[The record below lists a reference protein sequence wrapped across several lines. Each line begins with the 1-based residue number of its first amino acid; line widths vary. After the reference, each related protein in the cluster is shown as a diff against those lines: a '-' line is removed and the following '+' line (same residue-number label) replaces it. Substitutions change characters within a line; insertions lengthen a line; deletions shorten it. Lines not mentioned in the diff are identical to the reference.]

1 MVSRYS
7 QNRPSKS
14 ENILFKSQVGEIWRK
29 DPVCVSADFQ
39 IHILILFSNGL
50 SPVFLDTAQS
60 SYFVFS

>member
-29 DPVCVSADFQ
+29 DRVSADFH